1 MSELLPILVPVDLLF
16 LISNDKRSAG
26 QLFNLCDNLFYNTW
40 QDTITGY
47 YFTVV
52 CNLEC
57 NGIKRTQRYDMIWT
71 NKLFCFKVK
80 LYLWEYIII
89 RYIKLFFFNV
99 PKFDGYSPYY
109 QLLSILSY
117 TEISILSNIE
127 NVNITVRMQKVTEKF
142 NKTRHYICFVFLFG
156 EFIQIQCR
164 HIMGITN
171 LEGKPRSLR
180 KPIESSLSKKS

>member
-71 NKLFCFKVK
+71 NKLFVLK
-80 LYLWEYIII
+80 
-89 RYIKLFFFNV
+89 
-99 PKFDGYSPYY
+99 
-109 QLLSILSY
+109 
-117 TEISILSNIE
+117 SNFIFE
-127 NVNITVRMQKVTEKF
+127 NI
-142 NKTRHYICFVFLFG
+142 
-156 EFIQIQCR
+156 
-164 HIMGITN
+164 
-171 LEGKPRSLR
+171 
-180 KPIESSLSKKS
+180 